1 MSLNINFINEEFIK
15 SRTAVSVGI
24 DGKQL
29 KPVIKLAQ
37 DKYILPALGSNL
49 YNRLQAGVEND
60 DLNLKEIDL
69 MNNYIADALLWFTM
83 GELVTM
89 TSFQFFSK
97 GVFQKTSEE
106 SNAPSKGQ
114 LELLE
119 RRYIS
124 NGEFYKQRLID
135 FLRANEAD
143 YPQYLS
149 GVAQL
154 DTIAPQMQAY
164 TSPIFLGRKGKRIV
178 SNYDYPCEIKK
189 L

>member
-69 MNNYIADALLWFTM
+69 MNNYIADA
-83 GELVTM
+83 
-89 TSFQFFSK
+89 
-97 GVFQKTSEE
+97 
-106 SNAPSKGQ
+106 
-114 LELLE
+114 
-119 RRYIS
+119 
-124 NGEFYKQRLID
+124 
-135 FLRANEAD
+135 
-143 YPQYLS
+143 
-149 GVAQL
+149 
-154 DTIAPQMQAY
+154 
-164 TSPIFLGRKGKRIV
+164 
-178 SNYDYPCEIKK
+178 
-189 L
+189 

>member
-1 MSLNINFINEEFIK
+1 MSLNVNFIDEAFIK
-15 SRTAVSVGI
+15 SRTAISVGI

-37 DKYILPALGSNL
+37 DKYILPALGSTL
-49 YNRLQAGVEND
+49 YNRLQKAVED
-60 DLNLKEIDL
+60 DSLNIAETELL
-69 MNNYIADALLWFTM
+69 NNYIADALLWFTM
-83 GELVTM
+83 GELVTL

-119 RRYIS
+119 RRYLS

-135 FLRANEAD
+135 FLIANSAEYPEYLNYEAK
-143 YPQYLS
+143 
-149 GVAQL
+149 L
-154 DTIAPQMQAY
+154 DTIAPSTTAY
-164 TSPIFLGRKGKRIV
+164 TSPIFLGLKNKRRR
-178 SNYDYPCEIKK
+178 SNYDYPSENQK

>member
-1 MSLNINFINEEFIK
+1 MSLNINFIDETFIK
-15 SRTAVSVGI
+15 SRTAISQGI

-37 DKYILPALGSNL
+37 DKYIMPALGSTL
-49 YNRLQAGVEND
+49 YKRLQEGVEND
-60 DLNLKEIDL
+60 DLNLNETTLLND
-69 MNNYIADALLWFTM
+69 YIADTLLWFTM

-119 RRYIS
+119 RKYTS

-135 FLRANEAD
+135 YLRQNQED
-143 YPQYLS
+143 FKQYLGYGS
-149 GVAQL
+149 GFDV
-154 DTIAPQMQAY
+154 IPPQMQAY
-164 TSPIFLGRKGKRIV
+164 TSPIYLGRKGKQRV
-178 SNYDYPCEIKK
+178 SNYDYPNENQK